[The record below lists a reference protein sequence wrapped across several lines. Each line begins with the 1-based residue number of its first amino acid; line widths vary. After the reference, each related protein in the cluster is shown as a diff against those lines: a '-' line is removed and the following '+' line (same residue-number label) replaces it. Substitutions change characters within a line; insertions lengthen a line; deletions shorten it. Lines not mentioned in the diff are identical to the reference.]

1 MRSRPIR
8 MRSAKTHVLFA
19 QYLRCSARSD
29 GTKRQYSR
37 DCDERRFDAG
47 QRSGSDGDAGAL
59 PFPVRR
65 IGAQRR
71 RFARY
76 PRQRWRGRIRCFAV
90 RRRVRAIPAARADP
104 RRNARAQSVRAA
116 GRPAGEGAAHSRCGT
131 GGTTV
136 VLALSALHPEEV
148 VGIDAS
154 ADAVE
159 AGRLRALGHGLS
171 PEHARFEHVP
181 AGQRLPFPDGYF
193 DLVTCV
199 SVLEFISTE
208 PARRAFI
215 AELLR
220 VTRSGG
226 HIYLATPSPLRL
238 REYHSRRLLGDWRR
252 LAGYP
257 WSSSAVGLRRLF
269 EGCEVESM
277 AAERL
282 RGYPRWHR
290 IGWAAPVLGGLLP
303 WQRVLAKK
311 R

>member
-1 MRSRPIR
+1 MSDSTTPDSTPEAMTTAAMAQCAASRPMQEPYRSRFVE
-8 MRSAKTHVLFA
+8 SVLRGA
-19 QYLRCSARSD
+19 A
-29 GTKRQYSR
+29 SR
-37 DCDERRFDAG
+37 DIHDSAGVGGFDASLSG
-47 QRSGSDGDAGAL
+47 GVSERFLQRELGRVEIHAHSLCAPLVGRLGKAPRILDAG
-59 PFPVRR
+59 
-65 IGAQRR
+65 
-71 RFARY
+71 
-76 PRQRWRGRIRCFAV
+76 
-90 RRRVRAIPAARADP
+90 
-104 RRNARAQSVRAA
+104 
-116 GRPAGEGAAHSRCGT
+116 CGT

-136 VLALSALHPEEV
+136 ALALSALHAEEV

-171 PEHARFEHVP
+171 SDRARFEHVP

-226 HIYLATPSPLRL
+226 HVYLATPSPLRL
-238 REYHSRRLLGDWRR
+238 REFHSRRLLGDWRR
-252 LAGYP
+252 RAGYP

-282 RGYPRWHR
+282 RCHPRWHR

-311 R
+311 S

>member
-1 MRSRPIR
+1 MSDSTTPDSSPEAMTTAAMAQCVASRPMQEPYRSRFVE
-8 MRSAKTHVLFA
+8 SVLRGA
-19 QYLRCSARSD
+19 A
-29 GTKRQYSR
+29 SR
-37 DCDERRFDAG
+37 DIHDSAGVGGFDASLSG
-47 QRSGSDGDAGAL
+47 GVSERFLQRELGRVEMHAHSLCAPLVGRLGKAPRILDAG
-59 PFPVRR
+59 
-65 IGAQRR
+65 
-71 RFARY
+71 
-76 PRQRWRGRIRCFAV
+76 
-90 RRRVRAIPAARADP
+90 
-104 RRNARAQSVRAA
+104 
-116 GRPAGEGAAHSRCGT
+116 CGT

-136 VLALSALHPEEV
+136 ALALSALHAEEV

-154 ADAVE
+154 ADAIE

-171 PEHARFEHVP
+171 SDRVRFEHVP

-226 HIYLATPSPLRL
+226 HVYLATPSPLRL

-252 LAGYP
+252 RPGYP
-257 WSSSAVGLRRLF
+257 WSSSAIGLRRLF

-282 RGYPRWHR
+282 RGHPRWHR
-290 IGWAAPVLGGLLP
+290 IGWAAPVIGGLLP

-311 R
+311 S

>member
-1 MRSRPIR
+1 MIDSTTPDRAPEAVATDVMAQGAASPAMREPYRSRFVE
-8 MRSAKTHVLFA
+8 SVLKGA
-19 QYLRCSARSD
+19 A
-29 GTKRQYSR
+29 SR
-37 DCDERRFDAG
+37 DIHDSAGVGGFDASLSDSVSEQFL
-47 QRSGSDGDAGAL
+47 QRELTRVDMHAHSLCVPLVGRLGKAPRILDAG
-59 PFPVRR
+59 
-65 IGAQRR
+65 
-71 RFARY
+71 
-76 PRQRWRGRIRCFAV
+76 
-90 RRRVRAIPAARADP
+90 
-104 RRNARAQSVRAA
+104 
-116 GRPAGEGAAHSRCGT
+116 CGT

-136 VLALSALHPEEV
+136 ALALSALYPEEV

-154 ADAVE
+154 IEAVE

-171 PEHARFEHVP
+171 SQQARFDHVP

-226 HIYLATPSPLRL
+226 HVYLATPSPLRL

-252 LAGYP
+252 RPGYP

-269 EGCEVESM
+269 DGCEVESM

-282 RGYPRWHR
+282 RGHPRWHR